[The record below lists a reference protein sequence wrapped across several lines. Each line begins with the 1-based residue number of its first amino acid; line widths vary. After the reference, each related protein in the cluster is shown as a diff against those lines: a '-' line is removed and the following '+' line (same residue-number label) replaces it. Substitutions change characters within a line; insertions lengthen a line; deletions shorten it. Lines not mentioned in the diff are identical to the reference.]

1 MVISEKSH
9 IFVVKKKEKTME
21 LKPLSHYYGNDL
33 KNLLRDGD
41 NKYIKKYTTKG
52 FKKSYQM
59 WDDYSHDSIQA
70 FFKDF
75 IEDYPEDYLTENCW
89 KCHAD
94 MVSDGSD
101 ISFDNLF
108 DILIRRLVT
117 DAYIGFKSE
126 DIIRENLISNGIIIH
141 DYDIVSKKDEVY
153 LDINCGI
160 DIMAFGRGCVKSF
173 IQVKNTSTFSF
184 DGKYIIEKRKEF
196 FEKEK
201 EANEYLADG
210 MYRKIIFFIYDK
222 NAFIN
227 EGEFRFYVNPA
238 TDKCHFF
245 LDELVNPDG
254 TLRVQIRTL
263 RSRKL

>member
-1 MVISEKSH
+1 MK
-9 IFVVKKKEKTME
+9 
-21 LKPLSHYYGNDL
+21 LKPLKHYYGEHL
-33 KNLLRDGD
+33 KKCLRDGD
-41 NKYIKKYTTKG
+41 NKFIKNYTTNG

-59 WDDYSHDSIQA
+59 WNDYSHDSIQA
-70 FFKDF
+70 FFNDF
-75 IEDYPEDYLTENCW
+75 IKEYPEDYLTKNCR
-89 KCHAD
+89 KCYTE
-94 MVSDGSD
+94 MTRDGSS
-101 ISFDNLF
+101 ISFDDLF
-108 DILIRRLVT
+108 DILIRRLVI

-141 DYDIVSKKDEVY
+141 DYDIVTKKDEIY

-210 MYRKIIFFIYDK
+210 VYRKIIFFIYDK

-245 LDELVNPDG
+245 LDELINPDG
-254 TLRVQIRTL
+254 TLRIRVGKL
-263 RSRKL
+263 KSRKL